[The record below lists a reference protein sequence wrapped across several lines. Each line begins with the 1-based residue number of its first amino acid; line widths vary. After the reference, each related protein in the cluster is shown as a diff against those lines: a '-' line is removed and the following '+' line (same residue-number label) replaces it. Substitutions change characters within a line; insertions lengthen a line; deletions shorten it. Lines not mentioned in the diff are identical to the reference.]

1 MRRWIVAATVV
12 AMLAAGSIA
21 AFALT
26 GSAGSKLD
34 QQNGWFET
42 SPVTTSSTAW
52 QNVPGLDDIGVC
64 IVNELS
70 AMLSVSAS
78 GAPIGL
84 RISLDDGTLLQPGQI
99 RFTPAGD
106 PDESSFTFLEQK
118 QNSVVGIK
126 VQFRSPTGAA
136 TTLNKAA
143 VNFLYQDG
151 VCG

>member
-52 QNVPGLDDIGVC
+52 QDVPGLDDIG
-64 IVNELS
+64 
-70 AMLSVSAS
+70 SAS
-78 GAPIGL
+78 
-84 RISLDDGTLLQPGQI
+84 
-99 RFTPAGD
+99 
-106 PDESSFTFLEQK
+106 
-118 QNSVVGIK
+118 
-126 VQFRSPTGAA
+126 
-136 TTLNKAA
+136 
-143 VNFLYQDG
+143 
-151 VCG
+151 